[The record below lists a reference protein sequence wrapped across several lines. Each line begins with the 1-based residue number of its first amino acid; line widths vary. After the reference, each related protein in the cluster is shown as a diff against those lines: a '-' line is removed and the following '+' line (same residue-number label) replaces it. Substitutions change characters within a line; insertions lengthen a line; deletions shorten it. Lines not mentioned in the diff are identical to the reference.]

1 MQNSIF
7 YSSLGKKQV
16 TLFRVGRVPLLT
28 DAHVYEDLGRIVPL
42 KLVVSLVGGAIT
54 VVLLNQTVDFVEIE

>member
-1 MQNSIF
+1 MKNSIF
-7 YSSLGKKQV
+7 CSSLGKKQV
-16 TLFRVGRVPLLT
+16 ILFRVGRVPLLT

-54 VVLLNQTVDFVEIE
+54 VVLLNQTVNFVEIE